1 MTSRA
6 IGREPAP
13 VRMVATAIAEYEA
26 VALWTN
32 LPTVTRMNEKCPLVG
47 LSILIGL
54 TLHFYPVKSWAIFR
68 RGRGR

>member
-13 VRMVATAIAEYEA
+13 IRMVATAIAEYEA

-32 LPTVTRMNEKCPLVG
+32 LPTITRMNEKWPPLGVA
-47 LSILIGL
+47 ILVVLAI
-54 TLHFYPVKSWAIFR
+54 HFYPIR
-68 RGRGR
+68 RRPHA